1 MCFRYF
7 RPHRGDIVVDG
18 FLGSLTTEER
28 MLLHLHDHVLPEGE
42 WEAPLSLTQ
51 AGISAAVHVQR
62 KHVPRTLKRL
72 ESRGC
77 LISSKRHIPGA
88 KQRRIVYGL
97 TPEGRKRAAEL
108 RGKILSREVNKDDST
123 IMISELRKGGQLTLE
138 LLSHIDEAMVF
149 HEIPVISPVSNPDGV
164 ASLDAQAGEQL
175 VRRLFARAWADGKIT
190 KDEQQLLSEVVEFL
204 GMHPERVRRLSDES
218 RRNQKA
224 PPPEEIYLDMLK
236 QALVDGELIEDEIAL
251 LETVRVAF
259 GIDQMTHQKLLKIA
273 INDPELPQDIASY
286 RATLQ
291 TALAD
296 GIITADEDAMLQTLR
311 EALNISQSQH
321 AELLAELRDSI
332 K

>member
-1 MCFRYF
+1 MCFR
-7 RPHRGDIVVDG
+7 HLSQHGGDLMVDG
-18 FLGSLTTEER
+18 YLGELTTEER
-28 MLLHLHDHVLPEGE
+28 MLIHLHDHVLPEGE

-72 ESRGC
+72 EGNGC
-77 LISSKRHIPGA
+77 LVSSKRHTPGA

-97 TPEGRKRAAEL
+97 TSEGRDMASLL
-108 RGKILSREVNKDDST
+108 RNNILSREVIKDGSS
-123 IMISELRKGGQLTLE
+123 IKISELRKGGQLTLD
-138 LLSHIDEAMVF
+138 LLSHIDEAMIF
-149 HEIPVISPVSNPDGV
+149 HENPVISPVSNPDGV

-175 VRRLFARAWADGKIT
+175 VRRLFARAWEDGKIT

-204 GMHPERVRRLSDES
+204 GMHPERVRRLSAES
-218 RRNQKA
+218 RRSQKV

-251 LETVRVAF
+251 LETVRIAF
-259 GIDQMTHQKLLKIA
+259 GIDQLAHQRLLKIA
-273 INDPELPQDIASY
+273 IEEPVLPQNIITY
-286 RATLQ
+286 RATLE

-296 GIITADEDAMLQTLR
+296 GIITADEDAMLQTLQNT
-311 EALNISQSQH
+311 LNISQLQH
-321 AELLAELRDSI
+321 AEILAELRDSI

>member
-1 MCFRYF
+1 
-7 RPHRGDIVVDG
+7 VVDG

-42 WEAPLSLTQ
+42 WEAPQSITQ

-77 LISSKRHIPGA
+77 LVASKRHTPGA

-97 TPEGRKRAAEL
+97 SPDGRKRASEL
-108 RGKILSREVNKDDST
+108 RKKIISREVVKDGSS
-123 IMISELRKGGQLTLE
+123 IMISELRKGGQSTLE
-138 LLSHIDEAMVF
+138 LLSHIDEGMVF
-149 HEIPVISPVSNPDGV
+149 HENPVISPVSNPDGV

-175 VRRLFARAWADGKIT
+175 VRRLFARAWEDGKIT

-218 RRNQKA
+218 RRSQKA

-259 GIDQMTHQKLLKIA
+259 GIDQLTHQKLLKVA
-273 INDPELPQDIASY
+273 IDEPELPQDIASY

>member
-1 MCFRYF
+1 M
-7 RPHRGDIVVDG
+7 VDG
-18 FLGSLTTEER
+18 YLGSLTTEER
-28 MLLHLHDHVLPEGE
+28 MLLHLHDHVLPEGV

-77 LISSKRHIPGA
+77 LVASKRHIHGA

-97 TPEGRKRAAEL
+97 SQDGRKRASEL
-108 RGKILSREVNKDDST
+108 RGKILSLEVVKDGSP
-123 IMISELRKGGQLTLE
+123 ILISDLRKGGQLTLE
-138 LLSHIDEAMVF
+138 LLAHIDEAMVF
-149 HEIPVISPVSNPDGV
+149 HENPVISPVSNPDGV

-175 VRRLFARAWADGKIT
+175 VRRLFARAWEDGKIT

-218 RRNQKA
+218 RRSQKA

-236 QALVDGELIEDEIAL
+236 QALVDGELVEDEIAL

-259 GIDQMTHQKLLKIA
+259 GIDQLTHQKLLKVA
-273 INDPELPQDIASY
+273 INEPELPQDIASY

-311 EALNISQSQH
+311 EALNISRSQH

>member
-1 MCFRYF
+1 
-7 RPHRGDIVVDG
+7 
-18 FLGSLTTEER
+18 
-28 MLLHLHDHVLPEGE
+28 
-42 WEAPLSLTQ
+42 
-51 AGISAAVHVQR
+51 
-62 KHVPRTLKRL
+62 
-72 ESRGC
+72 
-77 LISSKRHIPGA
+77 
-88 KQRRIVYGL
+88 VYGL
-97 TPEGRKRAAEL
+97 SPDGRKRASEL
-108 RGKILSREVNKDDST
+108 RKKIISREVVKDGSS
-123 IMISELRKGGQLTLE
+123 IMISELRKGGQSTLE
-138 LLSHIDEAMVF
+138 LLSHIDEGMVF
-149 HEIPVISPVSNPDGV
+149 HENPVISPVSNPDGV

-175 VRRLFARAWADGKIT
+175 VRRLFARAWEDGKIT

-218 RRNQKA
+218 RRSQKA

-259 GIDQMTHQKLLKIA
+259 GIDQLTHQKLLKVA
-273 INDPELPQDIASY
+273 IDEPELPQDIASY

>member
-1 MCFRYF
+1 M
-7 RPHRGDIVVDG
+7 VDG

-28 MLLHLHDHVLPEGE
+28 MLLHLHDHILPEGE

-77 LISSKRHIPGA
+77 LVSSKRHIPGA
-88 KQRRIVYGL
+88 KQRRTVYGL
-97 TPEGRKRAAEL
+97 SSDGRKRASEL

-149 HEIPVISPVSNPDGV
+149 HEVPVISPVSNPEGV

-218 RRNQKA
+218 RRDQKA

-259 GIDQMTHQKLLKIA
+259 GIDQLTHQKLLKIA
-273 INDPELPQDIASY
+273 ISDPELPQDIASY
-286 RATLQ
+286 RATLE

-311 EALNISQSQH
+311 EVLNISQSLH

>member
-7 RPHRGDIVVDG
+7 SPHGGDIVVDG

-28 MLLHLHDHVLPEGE
+28 MLLHLHDHILPEGE

-77 LISSKRHIPGA
+77 LVSSKRHIPGA

-97 TPEGRKRAAEL
+97 SSDGRKRASEL

-149 HEIPVISPVSNPDGV
+149 HEVPVISPVSNPEGV

-218 RRNQKA
+218 RRDQKA

-259 GIDQMTHQKLLKIA
+259 GIDQLTHQKLLKIA

-286 RATLQ
+286 RATLE

-311 EALNISQSQH
+311 EVLNISQSLH